1 MFIKIRPSLII
12 NIILFDF
19 ILRTIYFKT
28 FKRIYRYSP
37 SPRAATSVATNIG

>member
-19 ILRTIYFKT
+19 KLRTIYLKPLNVFIVT
-28 FKRIYRYSP
+28 HQVHEQ
-37 SPRAATSVATNIG
+37 PRL